1 MKPVKLTLRIWI
13 AVTSILSFLGGW
25 ALLSH
30 SGKPVSIFGS
40 STDTGSAVNL
50 NAALPP
56 IPSLDQLV
64 GNSTSSAS
72 SSGLGIQQLPSQSS
86 NGFSNFVPSF
96 RSRGS

>member
-1 MKPVKLTLRIWI
+1 MKPVKITLRIWI

-30 SGKPVSIFGS
+30 SGKPVSIFAS
-40 STDTGSAVNL
+40 STDTNATGSGVSVNTT
-50 NAALPP
+50 LPP

-64 GNSTSSAS
+64 GSSTGAASNSTFQSLPAQS
-72 SSGLGIQQLPSQSS
+72 SSS
-86 NGFSNFVPSF
+86 FNFAPSF